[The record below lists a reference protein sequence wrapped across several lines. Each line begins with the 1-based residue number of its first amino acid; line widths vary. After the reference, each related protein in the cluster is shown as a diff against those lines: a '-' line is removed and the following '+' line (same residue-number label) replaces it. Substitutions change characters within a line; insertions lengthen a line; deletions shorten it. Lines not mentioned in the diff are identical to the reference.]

1 MKLNCKM
8 NIPSKILENAVRE
21 ISRLPGIGKSTALR
35 LALYLVK
42 SNSSDIDDLVKSIQS
57 LHYDLKSCNNCYNL
71 SDSDTCDICLS
82 NLRDDS
88 LICVV
93 EDIRDIMAIENT
105 SQFNGLYHVLNG
117 KISPIEGIGPNQL
130 KIQELIDRVK
140 NKKIKEVIFALSAT
154 MEGDTTSFYIYKKIS
169 DLDIKF
175 SSIAQG
181 VSIGDNLEYTD
192 EITLGR
198 SILKRV
204 PYEQASKD

>member
-1 MKLNCKM
+1 M
-8 NIPSKILENAVRE
+8 NIPSKILENAVSE

-35 LALYLVK
+35 LALHLVK
-42 SNSSDIDDLVKSIQS
+42 SNSADIKDLVKSIES
-57 LHYDLKSCNNCYNL
+57 LHNNLKSCNICYNL
-71 SDSDTCDICLS
+71 SDSDICDICKS

-117 KISPIEGIGPNQL
+117 KISPIEGIGPSDL
-130 KIQELIDRVK
+130 TIKELIGRIK

-154 MEGDTTSFYIYKKIS
+154 MEGDTTSYYIYKKIS
-169 DLDIKF
+169 NLNIKF
-175 SSIAQG
+175 STIARG

-192 EITLGR
+192 EITLAR

-204 PYEQASKD
+204 PYEQFSKD

>member
-1 MKLNCKM
+1 M
-8 NIPSKILENAVRE
+8 NIPSKILENAVYE

-35 LALYLVK
+35 LALHLIKSDSSEINDLINSVK
-42 SNSSDIDDLVKSIQS
+42 A
-57 LHYDLKSCNNCYNL
+57 LHENLKSCKNCYNL
-71 SDSDTCDICLS
+71 SDSEVCDICNS
-82 NLRDDS
+82 SLRDDS

-117 KISPIEGIGPNQL
+117 KISPIEGVGPSQL
-130 KIQELIDRVK
+130 TIQELIDRINK
-140 NKKIKEVIFALSAT
+140 NKIREVIFALSAT

-169 DLDIKF
+169 NDSIKF
-175 SSIAQG
+175 SSIARG
-181 VSIGDNLEYTD
+181 VSVGDNLEYTD

-204 PYEQASKD
+204 PYEQSTKE

>member
-1 MKLNCKM
+1 M
-8 NIPSKILENAVRE
+8 NIPSKILENAVSE

-35 LALYLVK
+35 LALHLVK
-42 SNSSDIDDLVKSIQS
+42 SNSSDIKDLVKSIES
-57 LHYDLKSCNNCYNL
+57 LHNNLKSCNICYNL
-71 SDSDTCDICLS
+71 SDSYICDICKS
-82 NLRDDS
+82 NLRDGS

-117 KISPIEGIGPNQL
+117 KISPIEGIGPSEL
-130 KIQELIDRVK
+130 TIQELIDRIK

-154 MEGDTTSFYIYKKIS
+154 MEGDTTSYYIYKKIS
-169 DLDIKF
+169 NLNVKF
-175 SSIAQG
+175 STIARG

-192 EITLGR
+192 EITLAR

-204 PYEQASKD
+204 PYEQFSKD